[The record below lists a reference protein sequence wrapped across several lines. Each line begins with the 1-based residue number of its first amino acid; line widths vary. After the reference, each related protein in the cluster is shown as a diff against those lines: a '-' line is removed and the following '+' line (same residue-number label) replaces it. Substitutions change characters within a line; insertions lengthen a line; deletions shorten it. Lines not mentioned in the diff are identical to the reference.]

1 MNKYIR
7 GTAEVE
13 TFRDKGDDKILR
25 WFGHIQWKHSGYT
38 EQMMLNI
45 ELPDRRKEEDHPR
58 RFVDVMK
65 QDKQRVSVTEED
77 TRT

>member
-1 MNKYIR
+1 
-7 GTAEVE
+7 
-13 TFRDKGDDKILR
+13 
-25 WFGHIQWKHSGYT
+25 
-38 EQMMLNI
+38 MMLNI